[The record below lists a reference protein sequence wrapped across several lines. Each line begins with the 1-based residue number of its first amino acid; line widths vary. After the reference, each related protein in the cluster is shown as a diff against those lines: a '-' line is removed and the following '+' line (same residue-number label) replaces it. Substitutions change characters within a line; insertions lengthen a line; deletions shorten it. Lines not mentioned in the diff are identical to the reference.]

1 MAASAFPTAGS
12 VGGTIGVPG
21 ATHCSVANIG
31 DAAKS
36 IVMKNCAKFKIYLD
50 FLAQRS
56 PTKVPYAQIKSM
68 LFYGFFRHN

>member
-21 ATHCSVANIG
+21 ATHCSMANIG
-31 DAAKS
+31 EAAKS
-36 IVMKNCAKFKIYLD
+36 IGMKNCAKFKTYLD

-56 PTKVPYAQIKSM
+56 PTKVRDAQVKSM
-68 LFYGFFRHN
+68 LF

>member
-1 MAASAFPTAGS
+1 MAAFAFPTAGS

-31 DAAKS
+31 DAVKS

-50 FLAQRS
+50 FLA
-56 PTKVPYAQIKSM
+56 
-68 LFYGFFRHN
+68 